1 MTFPLANRFSLTATL
16 ARSSNPDELAKWC
29 GMPEAC
35 AAGVVDAIDGN
46 PGIWSDAAPSQQ
58 ERKDYAA
65 GYRIGQTLCN
75 DVAAPELTA
84 A

>member
-1 MTFPLANRFSLTATL
+1 MSFPNANFPLTATL
-16 ARSSNPDELAKWC
+16 ARNSNPDELAKWC
-29 GMPEAC
+29 GMSEAH

-46 PGIWSDAAPSQQ
+46 PDFWSGAAPTQQ

-65 GYRIGQTLCN
+65 GYKIGQTLCN
-75 DVAAPELTA
+75 EFAAPELTA